1 MFIYLNIFLF
11 LSACNGV
18 GSRFHVTR
26 GGISKA
32 NKVLCISE
40 DIFGA
45 FNSVLKGGRVIYR
58 EYLLR
63 PQMILIVDRIAK
75 S

>member
-1 MFIYLNIFLF
+1 MHYGHPDIFDR
-11 LSACNGV
+11 V
-18 GSRFHVTR
+18 FHLTR

-45 FNSVLKGGRVIYR
+45 FNSTLKGGKVRRAGAVVAHP
-58 EYLLR
+58 LH
-63 PQMILIVDRIAK
+63 PHTAQMLSWR
-75 S
+75 